1 MVNLLKMFQKVD
13 FNIDELIAKGDI
25 VIKKKPS

>member
-1 MVNLLKMFQKVD
+1 MVNLLKMFQKEG
-13 FNIDELIAKGDI
+13 FNIDELIAKGDK